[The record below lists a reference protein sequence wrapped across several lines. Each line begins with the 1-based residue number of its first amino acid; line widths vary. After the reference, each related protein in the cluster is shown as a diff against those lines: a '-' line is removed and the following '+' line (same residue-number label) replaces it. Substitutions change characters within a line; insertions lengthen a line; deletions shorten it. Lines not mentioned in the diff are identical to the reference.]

1 MKISIGRWLLAFL
14 FFGATPFMF
23 AGLFKSKIV
32 TSSPL
37 VITVPDGQF
46 LRVWNFTQQGGVDRG
61 MVSVTLDN
69 GQTANVL
76 VAARTDLSGVT
87 SVSPSPPEVINR
99 VTIAGP
105 AQVTV
110 APVVGATL
118 FITYRKGDNESG
130 GTSTTVIV
138 ESPTPTP
145 TPTATITPSPTITP
159 IPTPTPTPTS
169 TL

>member
-1 MKISIGRWLLAFL
+1 MKILIDRGLVAFL
-14 FFGATPFMF
+14 LFGITPFVF
-23 AGLFKSKIV
+23 AGPFRSKIIA
-32 TSSPL
+32 SSPL
-37 VITVPDGQF
+37 NITVHNGQF

-61 MVSVTLDN
+61 VISVTLED

-76 VAARTDLSGVT
+76 AAARTDLSSVT

-99 VTIAGP
+99 ITIAGP

-145 TPTATITPSPTITP
+145 TATVTPTPTLTPTA
-159 IPTPTPTPTS
+159 TPTPTP
-169 TL
+169 